1 MATKIKL
8 KEPAKGELT
17 EEQLRRKED
26 AKRKIIDLEK
36 GNPVPAPIDP
46 KLPQVIKDEMKGK
59 SIIKDPDHMTDS
71 PDTKIGIAW
80 RKIHQALA
88 DLMLLGPGHS
98 KSESIEL
105 EEEKKEKKDE

>member
-1 MATKIKL
+1 MAKL
-8 KEPAKGELT
+8 PKT
-17 EEQLRRKED
+17 EEEKRRVED

-36 GNPVPAPIDP
+36 GNPVQAPIDP

-80 RKIHQALA
+80 RKIHQTLA
-88 DLMLLGPGHS
+88 DLMMLGPGHS
-98 KSESIEL
+98 KGESIEL
-105 EEEKKEKKDE
+105 EPEKKDE